1 LHDRYDEVQGLG
13 GDVIAIGT
21 GNVRYAASFV
31 DDEHVPFPVL
41 VDDHSHAAHAAQV
54 KRVNFRVLLFDKR
67 SREGAKAAHDAG
79 HRIHWPGKRTNQ
91 LGATF
96 VIAPGN
102 AVVYEHIDDHSA
114 DHAPL
119 DEVIAALGKATGVA
133 PERR

>member
-1 LHDRYDEVQGLG
+1 LRDHYDEIRALG

-21 GNVRYAASFV
+21 GSVKYAASFV
-31 DDEHVPFPVL
+31 DDENVPFPVL
-41 VDDHSHAAHAAQV
+41 VDDYRHAAHAAQV

-67 SREGAKAAHDAG
+67 SRAGTKAAREAG

-96 VIAPGN
+96 VLGPGDT
-102 AVVYEHIDDHSA
+102 VLYEHIDDHSA

-119 DEVIAALGKATGVA
+119 EDVIAALGNAAERTGG
-133 PERR
+133 PR

>member
-1 LHDRYDEVQGLG
+1 MREHYEEIQGLG

-21 GNVRYAASFV
+21 GNGKYAASFV
-31 DDEHVPFPVL
+31 EDEHVPFPVL

-67 SREGAKAAHDAG
+67 SREGTKAAREAG

-102 AVVYEHIDDHSA
+102 VVVYDHIDDHSA

-119 DEVIAALGKATGVA
+119 AEVIAAIGKAAGVA
-133 PERR
+133 S

>member
-1 LHDRYDEVQGLG
+1 LREHYDEIQGLG

-21 GNVRYAASFV
+21 GSVKYAASFA

-54 KRVNFRVLLFDKR
+54 RRVSFKTLLFDTR
-67 SREGAKAAHDAG
+67 SREGAKAAHAAG

-96 VIAPGN
+96 VIGPGN
-102 AVVYEHIDDHSA
+102 TVAYEHIDEHTA

-119 DEVIAALGKATGVA
+119 ADVLDALGKAAGVT
-133 PERR
+133 P

>member
-1 LHDRYDEVQGLG
+1 LRDHFEEIRALG
-13 GDVIAIGT
+13 GGVIAIGT
-21 GNVRYAASFV
+21 GNVKYAASFV

-54 KRVNFRVLLFDKR
+54 KRVNFKVLLFDRR
-67 SREGAKAAHDAG
+67 SRAGAKAAHAAG

-96 VIAPGN
+96 VLAPGN
-102 AVVYEHIDDHSA
+102 TVVYEHIDDHTA

-119 DEVIAALGKATGVA
+119 DDVMGALRNAAGVA
-133 PERR
+133 S

>member
-1 LHDRYDEVQGLG
+1 MREHYDEIQGLG

-21 GNVRYAASFV
+21 GSVKYAASFV

-41 VDDHSHAAHAAQV
+41 VDDHSHAAKAAQV
-54 KRVNFRVLLFDKR
+54 KRVSFKTLLFDKR
-67 SREGAKAAHDAG
+67 SREGAKAAHAAG

-102 AVVYEHIDDHSA
+102 TVVYEHIDDHTA
-114 DHAPL
+114 DHAPVDDVL
-119 DEVIAALGKATGVA
+119 GALRNAAGVA
-133 PERR
+133 S

>member
-1 LHDRYDEVQGLG
+1 MRDHYGEIQTLG

-21 GNVRYAASFV
+21 GSVKYAASFV
-31 DDEHVPFPVL
+31 EDEHVPFPVL

-54 KRVNFRVLLFDKR
+54 RRVNFKTLLFDKR
-67 SREGAKAAHDAG
+67 SRDGAKAAQAAG
-79 HRIHWPGKRTNQ
+79 HRVHWPGKRTNQ

-102 AVVYEHIDDHSA
+102 AVVYEHIDEHTA

-119 DEVIAALGKATGVA
+119 DVVIAALGKAAGAA
-133 PERR
+133 PGRR

>member
-1 LHDRYDEVQGLG
+1 MREHYDEIEAVG

-21 GNVRYAASFV
+21 GNVKYAASFAE
-31 DDEHVPFPVL
+31 DEHVPFPVL

-54 KRVNFRVLLFDKR
+54 KRVNFKTLLFDKR
-67 SREGAKAAHDAG
+67 SREGAKAAHAAG
-79 HRIHWPGKRTNQ
+79 HRIHRPGKRTNQ

-102 AVVYEHIDDHSA
+102 TVVYEHIDEHTA

-119 DEVIAALGKATGVA
+119 DDVLDALGKAAGVT
-133 PERR
+133 P

>member
-1 LHDRYDEVQGLG
+1 LREHYEEIQALG

-21 GNVRYAASFV
+21 GNVKYAASFV
-31 DDEHVPFPVL
+31 EDEHVPFSVL

-54 KRVNFRVLLFDKR
+54 KRVNFKTLVFDKR
-67 SREGAKAAHDAG
+67 SREGAKAAHAAG

-102 AVVYEHIDDHSA
+102 TVVYEHIDEHTA

-119 DEVIAALGKATGVA
+119 TEVLDALGKAAGVA
-133 PERR
+133 P

>member
-1 LHDRYDEVQGLG
+1 MREHYEEIQGLG
-13 GDVIAIGT
+13 GDAIAIGT
-21 GNVRYAASFV
+21 GNVKYAASFV
-31 DDEHVPFPVL
+31 EDEDVPFPVL

-67 SREGAKAAHDAG
+67 SREGTKAAREAG

-102 AVVYEHIDDHSA
+102 VVAYEHIDDHSA

-119 DEVIAALGKATGVA
+119 AEVIAAIGKAAGVA
-133 PERR
+133 S